1 MMIFFN
7 PIVISY
13 KIQQDNFALK
23 AKSFAASLFVHATV
37 LSTALYFSI
46 HQPAELPK
54 EKPILIS
61 LADYAPSDVISDKP
75 NPIIDHSASVKPI
88 RSKTDT
94 VPRHLTSRERLP
106 LTPAASPEAS
116 APQTSP
122 VRPGVVPSDIPSHPN
137 EPLHSALNPIAND
150 SPHDASP
157 LRQTK
162 ELPKP
167 NVSSEDINGATLGR
181 IRAMIENSLTYPSI
195 ARKLRIE
202 GTVVVSFVLK
212 SDGLVEKAEILTSS
226 GSNLL
231 DTKAIQTVLALSG
244 DYPSLSKTAY
254 LKIPIVFSLSKS

>member
-1 MMIFFN
+1 MIFFN
-7 PIVISY
+7 PIAISY
-13 KIQQDNFALK
+13 KIQQDSFALK

-37 LSTALYFSI
+37 LSSALYFSI
-46 HQPAELPK
+46 HQPSELPK

-61 LADYAPSDVISDKP
+61 LADYAPSETLSDHPKP
-75 NPIIDHSASVKPI
+75 LSRHAAASKNI

-94 VPRHLTSRERLP
+94 APRHLTSRERLP

-122 VRPGVVPSDIPSHPN
+122 VRPGVVPSDIQAPK
-137 EPLHSALNPIAND
+137 EPLHSAQNPIAND

-181 IRAMIENSLTYPSI
+181 IRAMIENSLTYPSV

-202 GTVVVSFVLK
+202 GTVVVSFILK
-212 SDGLVEKAEILTSS
+212 PDGLVEKAEILTSS

>member
-1 MMIFFN
+1 MMIFFD
-7 PIVISY
+7 PIIISL
-13 KIQQDNFALK
+13 KIQQNDFALK

-37 LSTALYFSI
+37 LSTALYFSL
-46 HQPAELPK
+46 HQPSELPK
-54 EKPILIS
+54 KKPILIS
-61 LADYAPSDVISDKP
+61 LADYAPADVISDQQK
-75 NPIIDHSASVKPI
+75 PIINHAESVKTL

-94 VPRHLTSRERLP
+94 TPRHVTSQERLP

-122 VRPGVVPSDIPSHPN
+122 VRPGVAPSDIQSK

-150 SPHDASP
+150 SPHDAST
-157 LRQTK
+157 LRQTN

-181 IRAMIENSLTYPSI
+181 IRAMIENSLTYPSV

-202 GTVVVSFVLK
+202 GTVIVSFVLK
-212 SDGLVEKAEILTSS
+212 PDGLVEKAEILSSS
-226 GSNLL
+226 GSHLL
-231 DTKAIQTVLALSG
+231 DSKAIQTVLALSG

>member
-1 MMIFFN
+1 MISFS

-13 KIQQDNFALK
+13 KIQQNDFALK
-23 AKSFAASLFVHATV
+23 AKSFAASLFVHASV
-37 LSTALYFSI
+37 LSTALYFSLN
-46 HQPAELPK
+46 QPAKLPK

-61 LADYAPSDVISDKP
+61 LADYAPSDVVSDQP
-75 NPIIDHSASVKPI
+75 KPI
-88 RSKTDT
+88 VNRTEPVKTLQSKPVTA
-94 VPRHLTSRERLP
+94 PRHLTPQERLP

-122 VRPGVVPSDIPSHPN
+122 VRPGVVPSDISPHPK

-150 SPHDASP
+150 SPHDAST
-157 LRQTK
+157 LRQTN

-195 ARKLRIE
+195 ARKLRLE
-202 GTVVVSFVLK
+202 GTVVVSFILK
-212 SDGLVEKAEILTSS
+212 SNGLVEKAEILTSS

-244 DYPSLSKTAY
+244 EYPSLSKTAY